1 MEFNS
6 NKPLRVFEA
15 FAGYGSQSMALQ
27 RLHEDYPEFAFE
39 VVGISEISKPAI
51 AAYKAVHGDHIHN
64 YGDITKID
72 WSAVSDFDLL
82 TYSFPCQDI
91 STAGRQRGL
100 KEGSGTRSSLLWEC
114 VKAIDAKH
122 PKYLLMENV
131 KALVNKNNRPD
142 FQKWIDLLAERG
154 YRSFWQVMNAKHYG
168 VPQNRERVF
177 MVSVLDPMAN
187 FKFPPPFPLERCVLD
202 LIQPEEEVDEKYYLT
217 KQRVKSIIDH
227 CDRKQSEGCG
237 FRPDFNEGGG

>member
-1 MEFNS
+1 
-6 NKPLRVFEA
+6 
-15 FAGYGSQSMALQ
+15 MALQ

-168 VPQNRERVF
+168 VPQNREEILPTSETSSSR
-177 MVSVLDPMAN
+177 P
-187 FKFPPPFPLERCVLD
+187 
-202 LIQPEEEVDEKYYLT
+202 
-217 KQRVKSIIDH
+217 KSIRAITLKNNGTMIDYENLPDIAGLDGLMSIFPRDYPVSH
-227 CDRKQSEGCG
+227 SELFTLWQLHQQSTIPYTYHEP
-237 FRPDFNEGGG
+237 R